1 MKFIREHILFLIIL
15 GVSLVLRFLPLFEYQ
30 FTLDELSGLNRTR
43 FDSFSDLLEKGVKID
58 AHPALIQVLIFGLV
72 KLFGYTT
79 WIIKL
84 PFLLFSLGAT
94 VYAYCFGLR
103 NFSKRVGLFASA
115 VFSFSLVFV
124 FYAPIAR
131 MYISGVFFSMGL
143 LFHFYE
149 IFFLKNTKPIHFI
162 FIGAFALL
170 SALNQ
175 HINALFAFSVCVS
188 GLFYLNRAIL
198 KPYLLTCGITVLAYL
213 PHLPITLY
221 QLSLGGIGLEQGG
234 WLEKPEWH
242 AVISF
247 LQILFGTSS
256 CYMLLFVLLM
266 LKLMLDEV
274 PQLKGKQIYLLFLF
288 LFNYTG
294 VYLYSVLFSPVY
306 QHSVM
311 LFSGTAMLVFCATLF
326 DFKKKAVFYATFIL
340 LNTVLLYTTY
350 FKKEVLNQTV
360 ETVFECQFQR
370 TFDYQKEYGAE
381 NIYPVFFDADEFMR
395 DLYFDKYKGRFEF
408 QMSSDSGI
416 QTTAAYAAL
425 LRSLKQEMLILSS
438 ANPVQEAM
446 ARMYFPYLIENNTTQ
461 ANNFKVFAKTVSPKH
476 KMASGDSTLFEAGLH
491 SGLNFTFH
499 STAKEKTG
507 QLKHLVDSA
516 NEFPLDCRMKYS
528 DVIRAEGNY
537 VLLTLKGK
545 AIKMDKKDLQVCIS
559 VTDDLSKET
568 HQYTATSARS
578 AYFAQD
584 SGFVLTAGLFA
595 GSKHQAL
602 LKKNC
607 TINFYLWNSSRET
620 FLVED
625 FTVRLVDYWPQK
637 WGFWK

>member
-1 MKFIREHILFLIIL
+1 LKFIREHILFLIVL

-94 VYAYCFGLR
+94 VYAYGFGLR

-115 VFSFSLVFV
+115 LFSFSLVFV

-221 QLSLGGIGLEQGG
+221 QLSVGGIGLEQGG

-242 AVISF
+242 TVVSF
-247 LQILFGTSS
+247 LQILFGTSW

-266 LKLMLDEV
+266 SKLMLDEM
-274 PQLKGKQIYLLFLF
+274 PQRKGKQIYLLFLF
-288 LFNYTG
+288 LFNYTV
-294 VYLYSVLFSPVY
+294 VYLYSVWFSPVY

-311 LFSGTAMLVFCATLF
+311 LFSGVAVILFVCSFF
-326 DFKKKAVFYATFIL
+326 DFKRNLLFYPSFSL
-340 LNTVLLYTTY
+340 LTAVLLYTSY
-350 FKKEVLNQTV
+350 IKKDFFNQTIT
-360 ETVFECQFQR
+360 TVFEYQFQK
-370 TFDYQKEYGAE
+370 TFDCQKEYGAE

-395 DLYFDKYKGRFEF
+395 GLYFDKYKGDFEF

-416 QTTAAYAAL
+416 QNTAAFVAL
-425 LRSLKQEMLILSS
+425 LRSLKQELLILSS

-461 ANNFKVFAKTVSPKH
+461 ANNFKVFAKTLSPKL
-476 KMASGDSTLFEAGLH
+476 KTVRGDSTLFEAGMH
-491 SGLNFTFH
+491 TGLNFTFH
-499 STAKEKTG
+499 ANANERAE

-516 NEFPLDCRMKYS
+516 NEFPLDCRMKYAE
-528 DVIRAEGNY
+528 VIRAEGNY

-545 AIKMDKKDLQVCIS
+545 ALKMDKKDLQVCIS

-568 HQYTATSARS
+568 HQYTATSAQS
-578 AYFAQD
+578 AYFSQD

-595 GSKHQAL
+595 GSKHHAL
-602 LKKNC
+602 LKKDC
-607 TINFYLWNSSRET
+607 TLNFYLWNSSGER
-620 FLVED
+620 FLVDD
-625 FTVRLVDYWPQK
+625 FTVRLVDYWPEK